1 MDLIDDYL
9 FETFDITKL
18 LQFDA
23 NIAELYQNVFY
34 SFSNDVQI
42 NIETPGIIT
51 HFLTSWKSSVGGAAI
66 FKILPTIITGR

>member
-18 LQFDA
+18 LQSDA

-51 HFLTSWKSSVGGAAI
+51 HFLTSWKSSVGAAAI